1 MLNYDK
7 LFTDNPNYAV
17 IAVDK
22 YGQVNAY
29 TGPIFYNVPSSR
41 WEVCNDTVQRIP
53 MGLMPV
59 GQDFNPKDFY
69 VMNPNLS
76 PEKAKEIAI
85 GIASHPVKIKRMGV
99 FEGTAIPIPG
109 DMLAKDGQLLGANAA
124 ETFNDPLG
132 LKEIQAKSD
141 KMFKPNPMNREVIT
155 TQVMVDPQI
164 GVGAMEPITVAT
176 QLKQQ
181 AKVLLDMAARLEG
194 NTN

>member
-1 MLNYDK
+1 
-7 LFTDNPNYAV
+7 
-17 IAVDK
+17 
-22 YGQVNAY
+22 
-29 TGPIFYNVPSSR
+29 
-41 WEVCNDTVQRIP
+41 

-76 PEKAKEIAI
+76 ADKVKEIAT

-109 DMLAKDGQLLGANAA
+109 DMLAKDGQLIGANAA

-132 LKEIQAKSD
+132 LKEIQTKSD
-141 KMFKPNPMNREVIT
+141 KMFKPNPMNREVIP
-155 TQVMVDPQI
+155 TQVMTEPQI
-164 GVGAMEPITVAT
+164 GVGAMEPISVAT